1 MSTGCGSTAPPAPR
15 DAGASSTVQQEE
27 FTLDRA
33 AFTRTLRVVAL
44 RLPTKLCNAAVKQ
57 LQNHVL
63 RLRHVKA
70 ILKSDDGNDER
81 RVVLLATEVEE
92 GKTGDDITLADL
104 PAPVKAFVEAAKVRT
119 FGMYVIVCR
128 QIVVPKWDL
137 LFNFLNYASF
147 TA

>member
-1 MSTGCGSTAPPAPR
+1 MSTVCGSTAPPAPR
-15 DAGASSTVQQEE
+15 DAGVSSTVQQEE
-27 FTLDRA
+27 FSLDRA

-44 RLPTKLCNAAVKQ
+44 RLPARFCNGAVKQ

-92 GKTGDDITLADL
+92 GKNGDDITLADL
-104 PAPVKAFVEAAKVRT
+104 PAPVQAFVKAAKVRIL
-119 FGMYVIVCR
+119 GNYVVIC
-128 QIVVPKWDL
+128 
-137 LFNFLNYASF
+137 S
-147 TA
+147 